1 MTAKEFLQQAY
12 FAQQEVDFK
21 LEEMARL
28 QALATRVTSTLKSTP
43 SGTNMV
49 TSKIEDAVAKIEEQR
64 NRLAEEI
71 TELLKITE
79 TVSDAINKVKNY
91 DEKQIL
97 KFRYL
102 RFYSW
107 QQISILMKTSL
118 RQIYRLHSQA
128 LENFF
133 SCGSQCH

>member
-43 SGTNMV
+43 SGTNMA
-49 TSKIEDAVAKIEEQR
+49 TSKIGDAVAKIEEQR

-133 SCGSQCH
+133 SFGSQCH